1 MRAGRLRHRVVIQTA
16 TEAQDTAGEAIKTW
30 TDAMTTWASVEPL
43 SGRELLRA
51 QEVNAESTIR
61 VRMRYNTHVSQTA
74 RLLVD
79 STRILDINS
88 VINTRE
94 IGRELE
100 LLCSE
105 TA

>member
-1 MRAGRLRHRVVIQTA
+1 MRAGKLRHRIVVQTA
-16 TEAQDTAGEAIKTW
+16 IEGRDTVGQPIETW
-30 TDAMTTWASVEPL
+30 NPVFTTWADVQPL
-43 SGRELLRA
+43 TGRELLRA

-61 VRMRYNTHVSQTA
+61 VTMRYNTHVSASA

-79 STRILDINS
+79 GTRILDINS
-88 VINTRE
+88 PINNRE
-94 IGRELE
+94 INRSLE